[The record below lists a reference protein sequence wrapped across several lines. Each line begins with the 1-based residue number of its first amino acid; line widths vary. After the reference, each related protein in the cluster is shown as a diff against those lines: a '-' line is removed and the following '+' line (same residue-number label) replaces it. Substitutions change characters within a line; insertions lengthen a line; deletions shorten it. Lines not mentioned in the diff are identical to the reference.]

1 MCDGQR
7 PYQSFHP
14 TFSMR
19 AVSMPRPF
27 GFAVI
32 LAVAITVACGDGV
45 SPIHSAAGYYRLMSV
60 NGQPLPYFPPSVGL
74 TVIIRRGDLLLRPNG
89 TFRYGLPG
97 NLVFDQVVDGTYRQS
112 GRELVLRGPV
122 PNDELVAQVSGES
135 ITLAYPDF
143 AGNPLTLVFR
153 RVQLE
158 PSGVPSDD
166 YRLRSINGRS
176 DEPLV
181 AYDSTIGDHRLVTYV
196 VFDSLSFSDG
206 VFFRR
211 HRSESAVGYTNGE
224 VTSASA
230 AEWTTWGTYESR
242 PAAVV
247 LLHYGA
253 PPGSGVPARDSLLI
267 AGDTLVRRSLFL
279 SGTREERYR
288 RS

>member
-1 MCDGQR
+1 
-7 PYQSFHP
+7 
-14 TFSMR
+14 
-19 AVSMPRPF
+19 MPRPF
-27 GFAVI
+27 RFAVL
-32 LAVAITVACGDGV
+32 LAVALTGACGDGV
-45 SPIHSAAGYYRLMSV
+45 SPFHSAAGYYRLMSV
-60 NGQPLPYFPPSVGL
+60 NGQPLPYFPPSLGL

-97 NLVFDQVVDGTYRQS
+97 NLVFDQVVDGTYQQS
-112 GRELVLRGPV
+112 GRELVLRGAAV
-122 PNDELVAQVSGES
+122 PSDELIGHVSGDS
-135 ITLAYPDF
+135 ITVAYPDL
-143 AGNPLTLVFR
+143 AGNSLALVFR

-196 VFDSLSFSDG
+196 VFDSLFFSDG

-224 VTSASA
+224 VTLASE

-253 PPGSGVPARDSLLI
+253 SPGSGVPARDSLSI

-279 SGTREERYR
+279 NGTREERYR